1 MQALTIGASGAALG
15 LTGCASASKPTS
27 RGQGPE
33 PAPTSASSVSP
44 VLAAART
51 LVIIELQGGHDGLD
65 TLIPYSNGRYFDL
78 RGDLAVDPATVLDLD
93 AEMGLNA
100 SLAAF
105 YARNGAVLEG
115 VGMPDPDLSHFE
127 SMRRWWAG
135 DMTGRSTVGTGF
147 LGRLC
152 DQLSQDEPV
161 TGISIG
167 RSAAPALRSET
178 AVTLSVPDPWSGGW
192 LLSED
197 PLIQAARAG
206 LTAMALPSEEPGLAG
221 LSRAN
226 TTKALDFLDYLQGLS
241 DNDSDDGDTF
251 PGSEIGYQLMT
262 CARLLNSDAGVR
274 VIHVPWGSF
283 DTHDEHRWSHDAQL
297 LELDEALAA
306 FHQRL
311 DETGLG
317 DTTLVATTSEFGR
330 RPEAN
335 AAGTDHGTASTML
348 LSGPVIGGRHGE
360 APLLG
365 DLDPDGNLKA
375 TVGFDRYYATL
386 AESWFG
392 VPSADVLPN
401 SPEPISGIITAT

>member
-1 MQALTIGASGAALG
+1 
-15 LTGCASASKPTS
+15 
-27 RGQGPE
+27 
-33 PAPTSASSVSP
+33 VSHA
-44 VLAAART
+44 LAATRT
-51 LVIIELQGGHDGLD
+51 LVVIELQGGHDGLD
-65 TLIPYSNGRYFDL
+65 TLIPYTNGRYFDL

-93 AEMGLNA
+93 GEMGLNA

-105 YARNGAVLEG
+105 HARNGAVLEG

-135 DMTGRSTVGTGF
+135 DMAGRSTVSTGF

-178 AVTLSVPDPWSGGW
+178 AVTLSVPDLWSGGW

-197 PLIQAARAG
+197 PLIQAARSG
-206 LTAMALPSEEPGLAG
+206 LTAMALSSGESGLAD

-226 TTKALDFLDYLQGLS
+226 TTKALDFLDYLQDLS
-241 DNDSDDGDTF
+241 DNDSNDGDTF

-283 DTHDEHRWSHDAQL
+283 DTHDEHRWNHDAQL

-311 DETGLG
+311 DESGLG

-348 LSGPVIGGRHGE
+348 LSGPVNGGRHGE

-365 DLDPDGNLKA
+365 DLDADGNLKA

-392 VPSADVLPN
+392 VSSADVLPN
-401 SPEPISGIITAT
+401 SPQPISGIITAT